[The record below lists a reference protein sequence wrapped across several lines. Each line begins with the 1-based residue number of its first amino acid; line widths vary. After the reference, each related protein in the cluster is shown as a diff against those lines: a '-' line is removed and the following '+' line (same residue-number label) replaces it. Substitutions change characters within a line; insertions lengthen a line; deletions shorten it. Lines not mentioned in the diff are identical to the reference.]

1 MQSGVADNDENNYD
15 DGGDYYDDDDAS
27 DIEDDNLEINLKNPE
42 VQYSTFVA
50 MLKSLKTRFKV
61 RILHFRFVLSG
72 NNDPHHGHLCHCSQS
87 NGDPFQTWPTSA
99 SWRGRSSTS
108 RASGC

>member
-27 DIEDDNLEINLKNPE
+27 DIEDDNWEINLKNPE

-61 RILHFRFVLSG
+61 RLLDLFLG
-72 NNDPHHGHLCHCSQS
+72 LCDNDEPHHGHLCHCSQS
-87 NGDPFQTWPTSA
+87 NGDPFQTQPTSA
-99 SWRGRSSTS
+99 SWRGCSSTS
-108 RASGC
+108 